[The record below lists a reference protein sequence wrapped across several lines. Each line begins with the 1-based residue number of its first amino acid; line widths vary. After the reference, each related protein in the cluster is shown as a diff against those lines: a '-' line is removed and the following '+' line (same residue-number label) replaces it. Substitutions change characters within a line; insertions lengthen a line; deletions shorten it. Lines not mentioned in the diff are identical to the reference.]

1 MCSVLLSSQPFVF
14 SPPQVRVGVSAQA
27 SPPLLSSTS
36 KGPPPQLPQSALD
49 ALNKFK
55 EAGEKMAAE
64 DEANPEVI
72 ALSSDDEDNEDMTGA
87 VNLTASSKKE
97 EAGKGEQKP
106 LTVSE
111 GLYYCV
117 M

>member
-1 MCSVLLSSQPFVF
+1 
-14 SPPQVRVGVSAQA
+14 
-27 SPPLLSSTS
+27 
-36 KGPPPQLPQSALD
+36 
-49 ALNKFK
+49 
-55 EAGEKMAAE
+55 MAAE

-72 ALSSDDEDNEDMTGA
+72 ALSSDDEDNEDKTVGA

-111 GLYYCV
+111 GPYYCV
-117 M
+117 F